1 MFRLSGM
8 SKRKK
13 RFSQLSGGN
22 ETKLARLIL
31 SHRGFTFI
39 EVMIVLALFA
49 VISTSLFSS
58 FIMGMKVWKRAAA
71 FSLSQRKALLG
82 LERLSTELRRAYNYP
97 SIGFFGQKGGIEFA
111 NIWQDKILDISY
123 NYSSQEMS
131 VSRLSRSR
139 QEILGLEEESQPRQV
154 IPNVKE
160 FNLGF
165 YGYDN
170 ISGNFTFLD
179 SWNYTVS
186 GIPTAVKV
194 SLTLEDGKALE
205 KIITIPIAQY

>member
-1 MFRLSGM
+1 MIILRTGM
-8 SKRKK
+8 SND
-13 RFSQLSGGN
+13 FGSWVSGLGSRRAPST
-22 ETKLARLIL
+22 E
-31 SHRGFTFI
+31 HRASGFTFVEI
-39 EVMIVLALFA
+39 MIVLALFA
-49 VISTSLFSS
+49 IISTSLFSS

-97 SIGFFGQKGGIEFA
+97 SIGFFGQKDRIEFA
-111 NIWQDKILDISY
+111 NIWQDKIFNISY
-123 NYSSQEMS
+123 VYSSSEMS

-139 QEILGLEEESQPRQV
+139 QQALGMEEESQSRQI

-170 ISGNFTFLD
+170 ASGNFTFLD

-186 GIPTAVKV
+186 GIPAAVTV
-194 SLTLEDGKALE
+194 SLTLEDGKTFE
-205 KIITIPIAQY
+205 KIITIPIAQ